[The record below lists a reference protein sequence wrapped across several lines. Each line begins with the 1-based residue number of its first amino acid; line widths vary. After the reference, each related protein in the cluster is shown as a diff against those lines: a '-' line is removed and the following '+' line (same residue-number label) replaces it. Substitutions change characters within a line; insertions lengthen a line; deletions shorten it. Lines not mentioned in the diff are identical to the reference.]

1 MVVTE
6 VPGLGEMIREA
17 RERDRR
23 SLAKICREINMSTQ
37 NWYRIEREEQDLP
50 IDTLR
55 KIETVL
61 GIEFGVSEDL

>member
-1 MVVTE
+1 
-6 VPGLGEMIREA
+6 MIREA

-61 GIEFGVSEDL
+61 GVEFGVSENF